1 MEKVKL
7 LDMVKE
13 GQSYAAVARHYGMNE
28 STIRYIKK
36 DEKNI
41 RATAAVS
48 INQAAKRVVSSR
60 NKNIV
65 RMETALAI
73 WIQDCR
79 KKSITL
85 DGNTIRT
92 QAKKL
97 YDTFANQGG
106 SEGGSAAAEQSD
118 SDNPDQPSSTSGGFS
133 ASKGWFDRFQKRYQ
147 LKSVS
152 LQGEAASA
160 DKEAAA
166 RYTNETFKS
175 IIEEGGYQ
183 PVQVFNMDETG
194 LFWKR
199 MPKRTYIMKEEARAP
214 GFKAYKDRVTLVMC
228 GNAAGFMIKPAL
240 IYKAKNPRALKNK
253 NKNQLPVHWMH
264 NSKAWMTK
272 VLTTEWF
279 HNCFI
284 PAVKVYLAQ
293 LGIAFKVLLLMD
305 NAGGH
310 AMDLSYEGVQ
320 VEFLPPNTT
329 SLIQPMDQGVIR
341 AFKALYTR
349 NSLNHLVESMNN
361 DENFNLKDYWR
372 NYTIATCLE
381 NIQKALKEM
390 KKETVHA
397 CWKKLWPDIIHN
409 YEGFS
414 PDEVHH
420 SAVDKAI
427 RLAKLLGGEGFQ
439 DMTQDDVNDLIETHS
454 APLTDEDLTEL
465 TKSASEEEVEE
476 QEEEEEDEGLS
487 IERLGRVVRTA
498 NDLKQML
505 AEWDPDMVRSLQ
517 FQNSIDGAIQVYKNL
532 LAQKKKHAQQLS
544 ITMFF
549 PKQKKAAS
557 TPSTSTATSDVELEV
572 LEQQEDNPP
581 TPEEAPA
588 EPAPSEEQ

>member
-1 MEKVKL
+1 MI
-7 LDMVKE
+7 KE
-13 GQSYAAVARHYGMNE
+13 GQSYAAVGRHYGMNE

-41 RATAAVS
+41 RATAALS

-85 DGNTIRT
+85 DGNIIRT

-106 SEGGSAAAEQSD
+106 SGSEGGAATAEQSD
-118 SDNPDQPSSTSGGFS
+118 TDNPDQPSSTGTSSSGDFS
-133 ASKGWFDRFQKRYQ
+133 ASKGWFDSFQKRFQ

-194 LFWKR
+194 LFCKR
-199 MPKRTYIMKEEARAP
+199 MPKWTYIMKEEARAP

-240 IYKAKNPRALKNK
+240 IYKAKNPRALKHK
-253 NKNQLPVHWMH
+253 NKNQLPVYWMH
-264 NSKAWMTK
+264 NPKAWMTK
-272 VLTTEWF
+272 RLTTEWF

-284 PAVKVYLAQ
+284 PAVKVYLAE
-293 LGIAFKVLLLMD
+293 LGLDFKVLLLMD

-361 DENFNLKDYWR
+361 DEKFNLKDYWR

-390 KKETVHA
+390 KKETLHA
-397 CWKKLWPDIIHN
+397 CWKKLWPAIIDD

-420 SAVDKAI
+420 SATNILPISTNYPPQPPNNLNSPIFSVYMKLPKYLNLAHPYNFIPTI
-427 RLAKLLGGEGFQ
+427 RL
-439 DMTQDDVNDLIETHS
+439 DHLI
-454 APLTDEDLTEL
+454 
-465 TKSASEEEVEE
+465 
-476 QEEEEEDEGLS
+476 
-487 IERLGRVVRTA
+487 
-498 NDLKQML
+498 
-505 AEWDPDMVRSLQ
+505 
-517 FQNSIDGAIQVYKNL
+517 
-532 LAQKKKHAQQLS
+532 
-544 ITMFF
+544 
-549 PKQKKAAS
+549 
-557 TPSTSTATSDVELEV
+557 
-572 LEQQEDNPP
+572 
-581 TPEEAPA
+581 
-588 EPAPSEEQ
+588 